1 MNRKEI
7 NLLNDAMFKALF
19 RSEEARDIIANV
31 ISILLGIDKEKLIY
45 AEYNSG

>member
-1 MNRKEI
+1 
-7 NLLNDAMFKALF
+7 MFKALF

>member
-19 RSEEARDIIANV
+19 RSEEARDII
-31 ISILLGIDKEKLIY
+31 EKAIVE
-45 AEYNSG
+45 EYNKAE